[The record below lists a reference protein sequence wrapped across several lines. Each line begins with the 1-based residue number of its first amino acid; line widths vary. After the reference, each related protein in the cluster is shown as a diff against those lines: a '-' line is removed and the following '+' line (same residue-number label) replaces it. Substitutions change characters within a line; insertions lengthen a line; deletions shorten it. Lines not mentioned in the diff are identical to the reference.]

1 MLLSNEINRITETV
15 GSSGADIIIGFGGGK
30 TIDVARAV
38 ADKAKLPVAVFPT
51 TVSAD
56 APTARVSV
64 IYTDDGVFDSCI
76 FYNRNPELVAIDT
89 RVIAHAPV
97 RMLRSGLGDALATA
111 VEARAVARAKKLRM
125 DNTSRPTMAGL
136 ALAEKCEAILFNYA
150 HQALRDNEEGI
161 VSEALENICEAN
173 TLLSGLGFEKG
184 GLAAAHAIHNGFTA
198 IHGDIHKMTH
208 GEKVAFAV
216 GVQLMMEGAPRE
228 EADRYF
234 EFMQSVGLPTT
245 LEEIHL
251 ADVSDEDLLKIATL
265 ACSEGETLQQMPG
278 SYEPVEVVE
287 AIKAAD
293 RYARSFRERREHSAK

>member
-1 MLLSNEINRITETV
+1 MPER
-15 GSSGADIIIGFGGGK
+15 
-30 TIDVARAV
+30 TI
-38 ADKAKLPVAVFPT
+38 KF
-51 TVSAD
+51 
-56 APTARVSV
+56 
-64 IYTDDGVFDSCI
+64 F
-76 FYNRNPELVAIDT
+76 
-89 RVIAHAPV
+89 
-97 RMLRSGLGDALATA
+97 
-111 VEARAVARAKKLRM
+111 
-125 DNTSRPTMAGL
+125 
-136 ALAEKCEAILFNYA
+136 
-150 HQALRDNEEGI
+150 LRDNDEGI

-173 TLLSGLGFEKG
+173 TLLSGLGFENG

-198 IHGDIHKMTH
+198 IHGDIHNMTH

-251 ADVSDEDLLKIATL
+251 ADVSDENLLKIATL

-278 SYEPVEVVE
+278 SYELVEVVE

-293 RYARSFRERREHSAK
+293 RYARSFRERRERREHSAK